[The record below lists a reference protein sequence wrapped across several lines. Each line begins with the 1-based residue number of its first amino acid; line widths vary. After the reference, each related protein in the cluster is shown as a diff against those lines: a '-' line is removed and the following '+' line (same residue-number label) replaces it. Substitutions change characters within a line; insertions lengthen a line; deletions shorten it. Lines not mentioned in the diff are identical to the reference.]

1 MVYCGFCRADVEA
14 DVDEANGFTC
24 CTGCGRVLDEH
35 VFSTDPTFTK
45 TAGGASQV
53 EGNFVPDSGVTTA
66 LARGPRGA
74 RILGYQSQ
82 DSHEK
87 TLNRGRFEVNQLAD
101 RLGIKPREEITA
113 AAHRL
118 YRLAVQRNFTRGRRT
133 QQVAGACLYIVCRQE
148 QKPYM
153 LIDFSDYL
161 QTNVYVLGAVFLQ
174 LCELLRLEKHPIL
187 QRPVDPSLYIHR
199 FADRLSFG
207 KKMHAVA
214 NTALRLVA
222 SMKRDWMQTGRR
234 PSGVCGA
241 ALFIAAH
248 LHGFERTKR
257 DVVGVV
263 HVGEGTLKKRLG
275 EFGLTASAKLTLD
288 EFNNQATQ
296 YEETHRQMLMG
307 GGKEAKAA
315 AELEQFT
322 GGFGGGA
329 NPPSFRGPEVPLLAG
344 TVLEKAAAIA
354 AIDPAPP
361 TKRRA
366 EDPEAT
372 LEGATISGRSTRAQT
387 RLQKAAAAVKQ
398 EGDGV
403 SEVGGAGRAGVDVP
417 AEPEE
422 DNFSDIDDE
431 EIERYI
437 HSADEAQYKDAVW
450 TELNKDYL
458 AQKAAKEAAIKLA
471 ERQAVESK
479 ALEMANDLA
488 RELED
493 EAVEEDVPE
502 REGGGSPVKGR
513 GRSRPRK
520 RGRAGEPRAE
530 TAGEAAVQVLV
541 KKRLS
546 SKINYAALHNLF
558 EEPTAPRAG
567 DDAGAANRR
576 SDTNRHEQALIEE
589 RRSVPG
595 RAAAGRLG
603 SLSGRPGRAGMRSSV
618 LNRGSASG
626 RRVRFTENATPTG
639 E

>member
-1 MVYCGFCRADVEA
+1 MVFCGFCRADVEA

-35 VFSTDPTFTK
+35 VFSRDPTFTK

-87 TLNRGRFEVNQLAD
+87 TLNRGRYEVNQLAD

-113 AAHRL
+113 GAHRL

-275 EFGLTASAKLTLD
+275 EFGLTPSAKLTLD
-288 EFNNQATQ
+288 EFNAQAAQ
-296 YEETHRQMLMG
+296 YEEVHRQMLMG
-307 GGKEAKAA
+307 GGATKESKAA

-329 NPPSFRGPEVPLLAG
+329 NPPSFRGPEVPLLEG
-344 TVLEKAAAIA
+344 SIMQDAATIA
-354 AIDPAPP
+354 AIEAPP
-361 TKRRA
+361 VQELPA
-366 EDPEAT
+366 QEAA
-372 LEGATISGRSTRAQT
+372 GGSGREQRAKTRA
-387 RLQKAAAAVKQ
+387 QKAAASTQ
-398 EGDGV
+398 GGGGEGG
-403 SEVGGAGRAGVDVP
+403 EGTGG
-417 AEPEE
+417 EPED
-422 DNFSDIDDE
+422 DNLSDIDDD

-437 HSADEAQYKDAVW
+437 HSAEEVQYKEVVW

-458 AQKAAKEAAIKLA
+458 ADKAAKEAAIKAA
-471 ERQAVESK
+471 EVAAAASK
-479 ALEMANDLA
+479 ALETANDLA
-488 RELED
+488 QELQDSIEAD
-493 EAVEEDVPE
+493 EAP
-502 REGGGSPVKGR
+502 GAMQSPAKGKGKGR
-513 GRSRPRK
+513 ARK
-520 RGRAGEPRAE
+520 RGRGGEQRAE
-530 TAGEAAVQVLV
+530 TAGEAAAQVLV

-546 SKINYAALHNLF
+546 SKINYAALQNLF
-558 EEPTAPRAG
+558 QEPAALGSRE
-567 DDAGAANRR
+567 DAGAVNRSR
-576 SDTNRHEQALIEE
+576 DANRHEQALLEE
-589 RRSVPG
+589 RRSGPE
-595 RAAAGRLG
+595 RTATGRLG
-603 SLSGRPGRAGMRSSV
+603 SLTGRPGRASMRSSV
-618 LNRGSASG
+618 LNRGAAQA
-626 RRVRFTENATPTG
+626 RRVRFTENPAPSG
-639 E
+639 D